1 MSDPAPDHA
10 PALECAGLR
19 AGYAR
24 GDVLCG
30 LDLTV
35 AAGEAVAVL
44 GPSGCGKTTLVGAV
58 AGFVDPRAGEVRV
71 AGRLVADARRSLP
84 RSAATSAS
92 CSRAT
97 PCGRT

>member
-1 MSDPAPDHA
+1 MSD

-19 AGYAR
+19 VGYAPS
-24 GDVLCG
+24 DVLRG

-35 AAGEAVAVL
+35 AAGEAVALL

-58 AGFVDPRAGEVRV
+58 AGFVDPRAGRSASR
-71 AGRLVADARRSLP
+71 AGWWPTRDAACR